1 MMLILSDRVKQNTT
15 TSGSGNIVLTSS
27 FRSFQTFASGIGDG
41 NTTYYT
47 IENGPNYEVG
57 VGTYTSGNNTLSRD
71 LILESSNND
80 QPINLIDTSIVFC
93 TYPASYSVFLNNGYI
108 SGQMPH
114 YSGIA
119 FPDGTFQTTS
129 IDGDGSSDKIAYWL
143 DDNTVGNIDQ
153 ISWDG
158 STLSI
163 NSPTELNTLVASGDV
178 NLLADLSVSGDTNI
192 AGYLTAIDG
201 ISSTGVSF
209 TDVTLVDTDFYRTS
223 AGCFFHAYVDN
234 ATDNMVALY
243 SSNETNPYWRLGIK
257 SYSTNYTTPPTVGYV
272 EAENGQAGIYA
283 TSQNYAVITYSNG
296 FWIGHKNINV
306 LNASSDD
313 GVSILNSTA
322 TAVPLTVRAA
332 AAQSAYVQEWQT
344 YASQTVAS
352 VDIDGLISIDRVRFG
367 DGTVQTTAASSSSSN
382 YLNVT
387 SSTNLSVSDG
397 VVFANSSSSSIVL
410 SLPTASG
417 VGGSRIII
425 KRKNTSGSSNLVTI
439 QASGTETLD
448 GSSKYNMVYDYESIT
463 VVSDNSNWFIV

>member
-1 MMLILSDRVKQNTT
+1 MMLILSDRVKQSSF
-15 TSGSGNIVLTSS
+15 TSGSGDIVLTSS

-57 VGTYTSGNNTLSRD
+57 IGTFTSGNNTLSRD
-71 LILESSNND
+71 LVLESSNND
-80 QPINLIDTSIVFC
+80 QHINLIDSSIVFC

-119 FPDGTFQTTS
+119 FPDGTIQTTS
-129 IDGDGSSDKIAYWL
+129 LDGDGAEGKVAYWL
-143 DDNTVGNIDQ
+143 DNNTVGNIDE
-153 ISWDG
+153 IVWDNT
-158 STLSI
+158 TLSI
-163 NSPTELNTLVASGDV
+163 YSQTELNTLIASGDV
-178 NLLADLSVSGDTNI
+178 DLRSDLSVSGDTNI
-192 AGYLTAIDG
+192 SGYLTVQDG

-257 SYSTNYTTPPTVGYV
+257 SYSTNYSTPPTVGYI

-283 TSQNYAVITYSNG
+283 TPQNYAAITSSNG
-296 FWIGHKNINV
+296 FWVGHENINLFNV
-306 LNASSDD
+306 NNDY
-313 GVSILNSTA
+313 GVSIFNSTA

-332 AAQSAYVQEWQT
+332 AAQAANVQEWET
-344 YASQTVAS
+344 YASTTIAS
-352 VDIDGLISIDRVRFG
+352 IDVDGLISIDSVRFG
-367 DGTVQTTAASSSSSN
+367 DGTVQTTAASSSTEN
-382 YLNVT
+382 YKNVT
-387 SSTNLSVSDG
+387 SSINLSVSDG
-397 VVFANSSSSSIVL
+397 IIFANCSSSTIVL

-417 VGGSRIII
+417 VGGSRITI
-425 KRKNTSGSSNLVTI
+425 KRKNTSGSNNLVTI
-439 QASGTETLD
+439 QASGSETLD
-448 GSSKYNMVYDYESIT
+448 GVSKYNMVYDYESIT
-463 VVSDNSNWFIV
+463 VISDNLNWFII